1 MKKGEIRKKIFN
13 ILRVLVSVSLL
24 SFLIVRNLDNLKE
37 IRKVIG
43 QLSIFWLVLATLFY
57 FLSIVFILFRWEVL
71 LKAKEIS
78 ISRRFLLQ
86 SVLIGFFYNNL
97 LPTSVGGD
105 AYRVY
110 DIRTHKGVSIDKG
123 IASVS
128 IERFSSIGVGC
139 IFVLAFVILD
149 LAGYFKH
156 DFVTPVMIVAI
167 LVVVGGV
174 VFLISALINP
184 YIFKI
189 DVLFKKVKIL
199 SKIRPQVK
207 KFQESFSSYWKDKKK
222 VLVTCLLY
230 NFLVHVLV
238 TLSYYFASMTV
249 GLGLR
254 FISFLFILPF
264 SAMVANL
271 PISIGGLGVRENTLV
286 FILSL
291 IGISESKAAT
301 FSFLV
306 LFIVLFN
313 ALVGGLVYL
322 FKNIFFSARK
332 STGNSLP
339 KKN

>member
-1 MKKGEIRKKIFN
+1 MKRKKLNKRIFS
-13 ILRVLVSVSLL
+13 ILRILVSVSLL
-24 SFLIVRNLDNLKE
+24 SFLIVKNIDNLRE
-37 IRKVIG
+37 IQKVTR
-43 QLSIFWLVLATLFY
+43 QLNISWLVLAALFY

-71 LKAKEIS
+71 LKAKEVS
-78 ISRRFLLQ
+78 VPRRFLLQ

-110 DIRTHKGVSIDKG
+110 DIHTHKGVSLYKG

-128 IERFSSIGVGC
+128 IERFTSIVVGC
-139 IFVLAFVILD
+139 LFVFAFVILD
-149 LAGYFKH
+149 LVGYFEH
-156 DFVTPVMIVAI
+156 DFVTSAMIAAI

-189 DVLFKKVKIL
+189 DVLFRKFKIL

-207 KFQESFSSYWKDKKK
+207 KFQETFSSYWKDKKK
-222 VLVTCLLY
+222 ALVMCLLY

-271 PISIGGLGVRENTLV
+271 PISIGGLGVRENTLA

-291 IGISESKAAT
+291 IGISESKAAI

-313 ALVGGLVYL
+313 ALIGGLVYL
-322 FKNIFFSARK
+322 FKNIFFSTRR
-332 STGNSLP
+332 STGNLP